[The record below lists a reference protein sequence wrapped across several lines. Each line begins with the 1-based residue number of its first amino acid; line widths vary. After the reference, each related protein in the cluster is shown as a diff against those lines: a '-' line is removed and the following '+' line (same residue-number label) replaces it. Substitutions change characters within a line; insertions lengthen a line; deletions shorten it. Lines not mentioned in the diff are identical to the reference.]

1 MSREWTIE
9 EIIIECLTCLYAN
22 DYFKEEIYL
31 KGGQAVRLVENIDNR
46 FSADMDFSMS
56 GKINNPDE
64 FFKFTKEVLE
74 GHFEGH
80 DLHLFDC
87 RWIRKPKVRK
97 NGLPDF
103 WSGWQLEFKLIEKSK
118 KLLASEDK
126 TRQALI
132 PKNTNTSKITLEIS
146 EFEYCGSIQKVNLK
160 GSEVRAYSRVLIIL
174 EKVRAIC
181 QQHPDYAYAGNKQRT
196 RDYYDIA
203 NLIEKSLKESKENTD
218 AFYAESK
225 KHLENVFKAKEV
237 PLDILERIFA
247 ADFLELQE
255 KGWATV
261 EATTSSYQ
269 RQSFEYYVEVLKEFI
284 RKIKP

>member
-1 MSREWTIE
+1 MSREWSIE
-9 EIIIECLTCLYAN
+9 EIIIECLTCLYSN
-22 DYFKEEIYL
+22 DYFKDEIYL
-31 KGGQAVRLVENIDNR
+31 KGGQAVRLVENIDYR

-56 GKINNPDE
+56 GKINQPDE
-64 FFKFTKEVLE
+64 FFKFTNEALV

-87 RWIRKPKVRK
+87 KWVKKPKVRK

-118 KLLASEDK
+118 KLLPPAEK
-126 TRQALI
+126 TREALI

-146 EFEYCGSIQKVNLK
+146 EYEYCGSVQKVNLK
-160 GSEVRAYSRVLIIL
+160 GSEVKAYSRVLIIL

-181 QQHPDYAYAGNKQRT
+181 QQHPDYKYSGNKQRT

-203 NLIEKSLKESKENTD
+203 NLIEKSLKEDKENV
-218 AFYAESK
+218 ANFYAESK
-225 KHLENVFKAKEV
+225 KHLEKVFLAKEV
-237 PLDILERIFA
+237 PLNILDKIFTE
-247 ADFLELQE
+247 DFLEIQK

-261 EATTSSYQ
+261 EATTPSHN
-269 RQSFEYYVEVLKEFI
+269 RQSFEYYAEVLKEFI
-284 RKIKP
+284 RKIKS